1 MHSEHKPNPVF
12 SKDFNTFSII
22 AQCDQRNEYSLN
34 NPTFLYVII
43 IEVTVLKNTK
53 YLPTTTLFERLQEEN
68 VATKITIPITVPI
81 FHC

>member
-1 MHSEHKPNPVF
+1 M
-12 SKDFNTFSII
+12 T
-22 AQCDQRNEYSLN
+22 DQRNEYSLN